1 MTDNS
6 QHGMKVDRKRSE
18 GHWEDG
24 KKIGK
29 WFSWH
34 SNGQVESEGF
44 YIDDQKDGL
53 WVSYDETGTK
63 VSEDV
68 YAAGELINNSSL
80 E

>member
-1 MTDNS
+1 M
-6 QHGMKVDRKRSE
+6 V
-18 GHWEDG
+18 
-24 KKIGK
+24 
-29 WFSWH
+29 SWH

-44 YIDDQKDGL
+44 YIDDRKDGL